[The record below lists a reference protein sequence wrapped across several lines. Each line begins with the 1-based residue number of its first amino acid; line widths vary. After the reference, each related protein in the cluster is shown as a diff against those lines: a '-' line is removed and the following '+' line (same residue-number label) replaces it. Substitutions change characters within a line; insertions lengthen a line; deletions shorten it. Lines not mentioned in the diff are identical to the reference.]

1 MFLHFLEINS
11 YIVIGSQEYG
21 DESREARIQYTRPY
35 LALAQNKDNVLSN
48 RVINATSESQVAK
61 NPFLVTKQYK
71 LYEKMI
77 SS

>member
-1 MFLHFLEINS
+1 MLTVRLPRNYRVLE
-11 YIVIGSQEYG
+11 EYDYD

-35 LALAQNKDNVLSN
+35 LVLAQNKDNVLSN

-77 SS
+77 PS